1 MDKII
6 DSLSSF
12 CSWINRK
19 VIILTA
25 VLLFLMMMF
34 SVIAIFFRYVL
45 ANSITWAED
54 VLLPAFVWVG
64 LLGISIGFRSKSHI
78 NVETI
83 IKFMPIRLVQ
93 NLSIITEIIVTVFC
107 GYLTVEG
114 MKLTLATQ
122 SMPWG
127 MLQLPPSFFYVA
139 FPISFF
145 LMTLYG
151 VDAIAKRFRNFE
163 DSNKI

>member
-1 MDKII
+1 MNQLT
-6 DSLSSF
+6 DSLSSV
-12 CSWINRK
+12 CNWINRK
-19 VIILTA
+19 VINLTA
-25 VLLFLMMMF
+25 ILLFLMMIF
-34 SVIAIFFRYVL
+34 SVVAIFFRYAL

-54 VLLPAFVWVG
+54 VLLPSFVWVG
-64 LLGISIGFRSKSHI
+64 LLGISIAFRSKSHI

-83 IKFMPIRLVQ
+83 IKFMPPKIVKILT
-93 NLSIITEIIVTVFC
+93 LATEILITIFC

-114 MKLTLATQ
+114 IKLAVATQ

-127 MLQLPPSFFYVA
+127 MLQLPPTFFYVA

-151 VDAIAKRFRNFE
+151 IDAVVTKLIKTK
-163 DSNKI
+163 DSK

>member
-1 MDKII
+1 MNQLI
-6 DSLSSF
+6 DGLSSV
-12 CSWINRK
+12 CSWVNRK
-19 VIILTA
+19 VIHLTA
-25 VLLFLMMMF
+25 ILLFLMLIF
-34 SVIAIFFRYVL
+34 SVVAIFYRYVL

-54 VLLPAFVWVG
+54 VLLPSFVWVG
-64 LLGISIGFRSKSHI
+64 LLGISIAFRSKNHI

-83 IKFMPIRLVQ
+83 IKFMPPKIIKILTLV
-93 NLSIITEIIVTVFC
+93 TEIIITIFC

-127 MLQLPPSFFYVA
+127 MLQLPPSFFYIA

-151 VDAIAKRFRNFE
+151 IDAVVTRLTKAE
-163 DSNKI
+163 DSM

>member
-1 MDKII
+1 MNQMT
-6 DSLSSF
+6 DSLSSV
-12 CSWINRK
+12 CNWINRK
-19 VIILTA
+19 VINLTA
-25 VLLFLMMMF
+25 ILLFLMMIF
-34 SVIAIFFRYVL
+34 TVVAIFYRYVL

-54 VLLPAFVWVG
+54 VLLPSFVWVG

-83 IKFMPIRLVQ
+83 IKFMPPNVVKILTLV
-93 NLSIITEIIVTVFC
+93 TEIMVTIFC

-114 MKLTLATQ
+114 VKLTVATQ

-127 MLQLPPSFFYVA
+127 ILQLPPTFFYVA

-151 VDAIAKRFRNFE
+151 IDAVVTRLIGTK
-163 DSNKI
+163 DSR

>member
-6 DSLSSF
+6 DSMSSI

-25 VLLFLMMMF
+25 VVLFLMMMF

-83 IKFMPIRLVQ
+83 IKFMPMKIVQ
-93 NLSIITEIIVTVFC
+93 KLSIFTEILITVFC
-107 GYLTVEG
+107 GYLTIEG
-114 MKLTLATQ
+114 IKLTLATQ

-151 VDAIAKRFRNFE
+151 VNAIATRFRNLKN
-163 DSNKI
+163 SNKV